1 MAYQNILLID
11 DDIDDHEIF
20 SAALGQLPGMVTYS
34 AHSNATEALEQL
46 TAELLKPDLI
56 FLDLN
61 MPVMNGQEFLTAVKR
76 NEKLRNIPVII
87 FSTSSNSDTIRQT
100 KELGAKDF
108 ITKPDRFDTLV
119 LLLQSLLSIA
129 ND

>member
-20 SAALGQLPGMVTYS
+20 SAAVESVPGKFAYS
-34 AHSNATEALEQL
+34 ACSSATKALEQL
-46 TAELLKPDLI
+46 IDDLLKPDLI

-61 MPVMNGQEFLTAVKR
+61 MPVMNGQEFLTAVKS
-76 NEKLRNIPVII
+76 NEKLKDIPVII
-87 FSTSSNSDTIRQT
+87 FSTSSNRETIRVT

-108 ITKPDRFDTLV
+108 ITKPDKFDSLV
-119 LLLQSLLSIA
+119 LLLQSVLA
-129 ND
+129 